1 MNKYG
6 MNREEEIKEEIRWA
20 EGKINYYTNKIYK
33 RKLKLENKKQK
44 LKSLIENTQAT
55 EFSGND
61 TLIKEINNK
70 ILNEF
75 KKLHIKQS
83 KNKKSKDGENINGNK
98 NC

>member
-44 LKSLIENTQAT
+44 LKSLIIDTQAT
-55 EFSGND
+55 EEEIID
-61 TLIKEINNK
+61 TVGDILLIANK
-70 ILNEF
+70 IEEF
-75 KKLHIKQS
+75 KKDIIRYHEYIKEL
-83 KNKKSKDGENINGNK
+83 KEDLK
-98 NC
+98 